1 MRARTINESFDV
13 LTWAE
18 ANLPKYIFA
27 QIESVH
33 DGTEGKAKQTS
44 LLKVANKDELM
55 DWFNRNFELGSM
67 DFNEE

>member
-1 MRARTINESFDV
+1 MRARTINETFDV
-13 LTWAE
+13 LTWSK
-18 ANLPKYIFA
+18 ANLPKYIYT

-33 DGTEGKAKQTS
+33 DGAEGKSKQNS
-44 LLKVANKDELM
+44 LLKVINKDELM